1 MSSHDKHED
10 EGVAQLLPIFD
21 PELPAEVRER
31 LARRTGSLL
40 PAEKKPSR
48 TRGEEVR
55 PRSAG
60 GRAVSAVFL
69 VALTAGATAAVAWA
83 VSTFMDFF
91 AVIATLLML
100 AGIVAAFRVRG
111 WLGGIAAFFLFGGL
125 ITFGDWLGHDGI
137 VILASVVTALL
148 GILVTIGVLVA
159 DDSPR
164 THHDRYF
171 IPDDFDEYG
180 QTLLLHVQRTRRL
193 IEESAAALGEAFDGQ
208 QASMIVQDQEWQLAR
223 LLYQQQ
229 KLSAELAER
238 EENAVSATVRASL
251 RPQREAIRAVHEAIE
266 RRVAA
271 IVDYGEKVRLAVQRQ
286 REWEQIEEARSR
298 DSAYGELIAEATAAQ
313 LGVDHLATAADLEA
327 IREARD
333 ASIRDA
339 LAAGQWLAQAADVLS
354 SPEQD

>member
-1 MSSHDKHED
+1 SKAFGIPQHPVLSNRKLGKRVPVAMSSHDKHED

-91 AVIATLLML
+91 AVIAPLLML

-137 VILASVVTALL
+137 VVLASVVTALL

-171 IPDDFDEYG
+171 IPDAFDEYG

-193 IEESAAALGEAFDGQ
+193 IEE
-208 QASMIVQDQEWQLAR
+208 
-223 LLYQQQ
+223 
-229 KLSAELAER
+229 
-238 EENAVSATVRASL
+238 
-251 RPQREAIRAVHEAIE
+251 
-266 RRVAA
+266 
-271 IVDYGEKVRLAVQRQ
+271 
-286 REWEQIEEARSR
+286 
-298 DSAYGELIAEATAAQ
+298 
-313 LGVDHLATAADLEA
+313 
-327 IREARD
+327 
-333 ASIRDA
+333 
-339 LAAGQWLAQAADVLS
+339 
-354 SPEQD
+354 